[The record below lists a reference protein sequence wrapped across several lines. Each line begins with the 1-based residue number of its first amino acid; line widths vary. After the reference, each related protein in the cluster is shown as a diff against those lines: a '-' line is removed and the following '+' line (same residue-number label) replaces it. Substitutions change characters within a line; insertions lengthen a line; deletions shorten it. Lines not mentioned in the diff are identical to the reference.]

1 MKSLPVKPFYS
12 KIATI
17 IFLLPL
23 IFSLNIALAIIYG
36 PETLDENGIDKV
48 FHILGGVSISLS
60 AAGVLW
66 HLIHQN
72 KIQLQDANVFRALV
86 FGIVCFAVISW
97 EVFEYFALFPL
108 FSSVVSYSDTIIDMI
123 FGLAGGLF
131 AMYFVRRPVG

>member
-1 MKSLPVKPFYS
+1 MKSLPEEPFYS

-23 IFSLNIALAIIYG
+23 IFSLNIALAIVYG
-36 PETLDENGIDKV
+36 VETLDEYRIDKV
-48 FHILGGVSISLS
+48 FHILGGISISLS

-72 KIQLQDANVFRALV
+72 KILLQDANVFRALV
-86 FGIVCFAVISW
+86 FGIVCFAVIGW
-97 EVFEYFALFPL
+97 EIFEYLALFPL
-108 FSSVVSYSDTIIDMI
+108 FPNVISYSDTIIDMI
-123 FGLAGGLF
+123 CGLAGGLF

>member
-1 MKSLPVKPFYS
+1 MKSLSVKPFYS

-23 IFSLNIALAIIYG
+23 IFSLNVALVIIYG
-36 PETLDENGIDKV
+36 HETLDENKIDKV

-86 FGIVCFAVISW
+86 FGIVCFAVIGW
-97 EVFEYFALFPL
+97 EVFEYFSFFPL
-108 FSSVVSYSDTIIDMI
+108 FPNVVSYSDTIIDMI
-123 FGLAGGLF
+123 CGLAGGLF